1 MEDKKNK
8 KSKKDISEK
17 TAVKALINGFICYG
31 FILIFIFTSL
41 IIVIAWAINNNKNAL
56 NYDVL
61 KYSLPILGAF
71 IIFFLVRAVC
81 KLSTFDLFKKC
92 KIDKDKIDFVSSKMT
107 AFFIAVIIFSILS
120 IVLFLL
126 MRFHNEKIDI
136 EKFDYI
142 YHSTY
147 TNELADA
154 LIKEMTTESQEN
166 KTIVLIQTAIV
177 EFGLILGTISLIPI
191 QKKLIKEYN

>member
-1 MEDKKNK
+1 M
-8 KSKKDISEK
+8 
-17 TAVKALINGFICYG
+17 
-31 FILIFIFTSL
+31 
-41 IIVIAWAINNNKNAL
+41 
-56 NYDVL
+56 
-61 KYSLPILGAF
+61 
-71 IIFFLVRAVC
+71 
-81 KLSTFDLFKKC
+81 LFR
-92 KIDKDKIDFVSSKMT
+92 S
-107 AFFIAVIIFSILS
+107 
-120 IVLFLL
+120 
-126 MRFHNEKIDI
+126 
-136 EKFDYI
+136 YI